1 MAAITLS
8 NIPDSLLNEWKA
20 YALQSG
26 LPLEYL
32 IQEAVTYSV
41 RSDRLGVEAAKI
53 VVLQKQKQLRQAQK
67 SLKDATIPVV
77 QPVVSN
83 PVISVEPEEPVLP
96 TAHGYS
102 DEFMDSDDSAAAL
115 DDHVPRNL

>member
-1 MAAITLS
+1 MTSINLS
-8 NIPDSLLNEWKA
+8 NIPDSLLGEWKS

-41 RSDRLGVEAAKI
+41 RSDRLGIEAAKI

-67 SLKDATIPVV
+67 TLKEASSTEGAISSLVPQESTDD
-77 QPVVSN
+77 SL
-83 PVISVEPEEPVLP
+83 LP
-96 TAHGYS
+96 LAQGYS
-102 DEFMDSDDSAAAL
+102 NEFMDSDDSAAAL